1 MFIRYIINLV
11 DIFYIIL
18 SLFIIAMSGVNKKRI
33 FSKALLVLSIF
44 GVIILYLNSEIIP
57 FKLCLGSDN
66 DSLSLYLFI
75 LLAGV
80 IYIISIVI
88 NITKLVTIPKIETTE
103 RSELLKI
110 ILRLLTVTVIPVAC
124 IFIGVAKQYY
134 MIRNCDA
141 IVVFYSKRSENRLL
155 DNVNFGY
162 VITGDNV
169 QRFDLMLTGDLHRV
183 MDDDMIEAECLDNKS
198 RAELGEYRVFVK
210 TDDDIHILHGDKT
223 ILIYDSDLGT
233 YYRNTI
239 SECYYRQSAVWDTVV
254 LQDTD
259 DEPDDAGTADN
270 SEGVVPV
277 PEYEDD
283 THAAAEVVQDI
294 SAATWRSAFEIYG
307 KCHNAEETVNEIRPQ
322 LAENAISEAELNADI
337 QAMQELFSYW
347 DAVNENDFVNSEI
360 PEGLPDDDSL
370 CIVILGYSLSPY
382 GEVRDELMTRL
393 DAGIEV
399 AKEYPNAYILVTGG
413 GTALLAPTV
422 KEADKMA
429 EYLTEKGIDPSRIIV
444 ENESLSTSEN
454 AVYSERLLRSG
465 HPGIRDMIIVTS
477 DYHVPMASHIFE
489 GWFIMTDSD
498 LNVVSNYSCRP
509 GNPTVFRIK
518 DQVYWMEELL
528 YFFD

>member
-1 MFIRYIINLV
+1 MFIRYIINIV

-44 GVIILYLNSEIIP
+44 GVIILYLNSEMIP
-57 FKLCLGSDN
+57 YKLCLGSDN
-66 DSLSLYLFI
+66 DSVSLYLFM

-88 NITKLVTIPKIETTE
+88 NITKLCKFTETETTE
-103 RSELLKI
+103 SSELLKI
-110 ILRLLTVTVIPVAC
+110 ILRLLTVTVIPAAC

-155 DNVNFGY
+155 DNVLFGY
-162 VITGDNV
+162 VITGNNV

-223 ILIYDSDLGT
+223 IFIYDSDLGT

-239 SECYYRQSAVWDTVV
+239 SECYYRQSAVQDPDV
-254 LQDTD
+254 LQDAGD
-259 DEPDDAGTADN
+259 VSGDDADTDNPADA
-270 SEGVVPV
+270 VLT
-277 PEYEDD
+277 PEQDD
-283 THAAAEVVQDI
+283 TLASNEVVQDI
-294 SAATWRSAFEIYG
+294 PAVTWRSAFEIYG
-307 KCHNAEETVNEIRPQ
+307 KCCNTEETIEEIRPQ
-322 LAENAISEAELNADI
+322 LTENVTSKEELDADLK
-337 QAMQELFSYW
+337 AMEELFTYW
-347 DAVNENDFVNSEI
+347 DGANEKDFVNSEI
-360 PEGLPDDDSL
+360 SEDLPDDDSL

-382 GEVRDELMTRL
+382 GEVRDELMCRL
-393 DAGIEV
+393 DAGIEA

-413 GTALLAPTV
+413 GTALLAPSV

-429 EYLTEKGIDPSRIIV
+429 EYLIEKGIDPSRIIV
-444 ENESLSTSEN
+444 ENNSLSTSEN
-454 AVYSERLLRSG
+454 AVYSERLLRND
-465 HPGIRDMIIVTS
+465 HPEISDMFIVTS
-477 DYHVPMASHIFE
+477 DYHVPMACHIFE
-489 GWFIMTDSD
+489 GWFIMKNSD
-498 LNVVSNYSCRP
+498 LSVVSNYACHP
-509 GNPTVFRIK
+509 GNPTVFRIN

-528 YFFD
+528 YFF